1 MDRVSVTSSDLVSVG
16 YDITTNTLEIEFK
29 ENRIYQYYN
38 VPESEYEGLMSAAS
52 HGQYFHANINGQYA
66 YKEI

>member
-38 VPESEYEGLMSAAS
+38 VPELT
-52 HGQYFHANINGQYA
+52 HVHFT
-66 YKEI
+66 